1 MNDFRRLNMS
11 TSAAICL
18 VRPVFS
24 FVAEKRLYG
33 DVTLSLS
40 VTVVQKSTL
49 SEIFILDSYTQF
61 TLC

>member
-1 MNDFRRLNMS
+1 MNDFRRLNMR

-40 VTVVQKSTL
+40 VTVVQKST
-49 SEIFILDSYTQF
+49 
-61 TLC
+61 